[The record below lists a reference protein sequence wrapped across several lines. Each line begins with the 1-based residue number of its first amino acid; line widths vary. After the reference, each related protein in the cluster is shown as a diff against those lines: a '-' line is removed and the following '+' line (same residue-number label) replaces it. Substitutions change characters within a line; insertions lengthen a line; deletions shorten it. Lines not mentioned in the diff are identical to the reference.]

1 MPINGAARK
10 WALPFIGLVGGLA
23 SGLLGVG
30 GGIFMVPLLVALGG
44 LSEHEAHATS
54 LLAILPI
61 AIVGAAVFSLE
72 GKSSYALAAML
83 ALGSLVGAPV
93 GARIMARMSEGTL
106 KSVFGAVMIVVAV
119 VLLLP

>member
-1 MPINGAARK
+1 MSGAGGK
-10 WALPFIGLVGGLA
+10 WALPLIGLVGGVT

-30 GGIFMVPLLVALGG
+30 GGIFMVPLLVAFAG

-61 AIVGAAVFSLE
+61 ALVGAAVFTVE
-72 GKSSYALAAML
+72 GQASYWLAALL
-83 ALGSLVGAPV
+83 AIGSLVGAPV
-93 GARIMARMSEGTL
+93 GARIMARLSEGSL
-106 KSVFGAVMIVVAV
+106 QAVFGAAMIVVAV

>member
-1 MPINGAARK
+1 MNGKGRR
-10 WALPFIGLVGGLA
+10 WALPLIGLAGGLA

-30 GGIFMVPLLVALGG
+30 GGIFMVPLLVALAG

-61 AIVGAAVFSLE
+61 ALVGAAVFAAGGQASF
-72 GKSSYALAAML
+72 SLAALL
-83 ALGSLVGAPV
+83 ALGSLAGAPV
-93 GARIMARMSEGTL
+93 GARIMARLTEGTL
-106 KSVFGAVMIVVAV
+106 KAVFGAAMIVVAV

>member
-1 MPINGAARK
+1 M
-10 WALPFIGLVGGLA
+10 LPLIGLVGGVA

-30 GGIFMVPLLVALGG
+30 GGIFMVPLLVTFAG

-61 AIVGAAVFSLE
+61 ALVGAAVFSVE
-72 GKSSYALAAML
+72 GEASYALAALL

-93 GARIMARMSEGTL
+93 GARIMARLSEGTL
-106 KSVFGAVMIVVAV
+106 KAVFGAAMIVVAV

>member
-1 MPINGAARK
+1 MTISGAARK
-10 WALPFIGLVGGLA
+10 WALPCIGLVGGLA

-72 GKSSYALAAML
+72 GKSSYALAVLL

-106 KSVFGAVMIVVAV
+106 KSVFGASMVVVAV

>member
-1 MPINGAARK
+1 MPISGPARK

-61 AIVGAAVFSLE
+61 AIVGAAVFSFE
-72 GKSSYALAAML
+72 GKSSYALAVLL

-106 KSVFGAVMIVVAV
+106 KSVFGAAMIVVAV
-119 VLLLP
+119 VLLFP

>member
-1 MPINGAARK
+1 MLNGVGGK
-10 WALPFIGLVGGLA
+10 WSLPLVGLIGGLA

-30 GGIFMVPLLVALGG
+30 GGIFMVPLLVAFAA

-61 AIVGAAVFSLE
+61 ALVGASVFTME
-72 GKSSYALAAML
+72 GQASYSLAALL
-83 ALGSLVGAPV
+83 ALGSLAGAPV
-93 GARIMARMSEGTL
+93 GARIMARLSEGTL
-106 KSVFGAVMIVVAV
+106 KAVFGAAMVVVAV